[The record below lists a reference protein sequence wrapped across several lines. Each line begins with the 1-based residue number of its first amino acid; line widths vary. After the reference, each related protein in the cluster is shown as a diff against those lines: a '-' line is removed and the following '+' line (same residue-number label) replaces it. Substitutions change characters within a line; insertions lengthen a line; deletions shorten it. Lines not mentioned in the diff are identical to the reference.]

1 MTTVNV
7 DTLDEQI
14 IVHPTASRDHKGLHD
29 IWTGEVHIFGK
40 VIIEGK
46 EYEFS
51 KYVDV
56 EFEKTKEG

>member
-1 MTTVNV
+1 MEYADV

-14 IVHPTASRDHKGLHD
+14 IVHPKCNKDHGK

-40 VIIEGK
+40 VIINGK

-56 EFEKTKEG
+56 EFEKIKEG